1 MPSEGWNLYK
11 EINLK
16 FKDQVIAKKAEQ
28 IPIKS

>member
-1 MPSEGWNLYK
+1 MYK

-16 FKDQVIAKKAEQ
+16 YKDQVIAKKAET